1 MYTILLTAY
10 DKAKNKIS
18 ARCLSFYDNISV
30 VDVKATER
38 TNVKEASALTNYTWV
53 SVDDLKMNVIWED
66 RFLNKRHEQ
75 NYWLLRV
82 KEYSGVRKD
91 YDDLYGVRN
100 VTAVRNI
107 HGMLNINN

>member
-1 MYTILLTAY
+1 MYSIILTAI
-10 DKAKNKIS
+10 DKAENTLS
-18 ARCLSFYDNISV
+18 ARCLSFFDNESV
-30 VDVKATER
+30 VDVEPSKR
-38 TNVKEASALTNYTWV
+38 IMVKEATELTNYNWV

-82 KEYSGVRKD
+82 KEYDGVRKD